1 MLLSKNMTLFYCA
14 KWGDFLEERLILSLN
29 KREEEMDP
37 KLMIQPHYPI
47 IQIIAQAYEIK
58 QLGGRKR
65 RIAAL
70 LPYDYYHSD
79 KQYPV
84 LFLND
89 GQNLWEDDAPYGNW
103 GIDDTLKN
111 MAAQGMK
118 DVIIIAIDHG
128 GKERIAEYT
137 PYSTPKFGEAQG
149 DLYLDFLIN
158 TLKPYIEKTFRI
170 AAGRENIGIGGSSMG
185 GLISLYAGIKH
196 SHVFS
201 KLMVFSPSL
210 WIAPKLFEDIQH
222 CDPYDQVEMYM
233 YAGKH
238 ESESHL
244 DNVKRFEQVL
254 QSSKCAQKTRF
265 NLSINPNGTHSEVF
279 WENEFPHALKWLYYN
294 NHKEQES

>member
-1 MLLSKNMTLFYCA
+1 MNP
-14 KWGDFLEERLILSLN
+14 N
-29 KREEEMDP
+29 
-37 KLMIQPHYPI
+37 LMIQPHYPI
-47 IQIIAQAYEIK
+47 IQIIAQAYEIP

-65 RIAAL
+65 RISAL
-70 LPYDYYHSD
+70 LPYDYYHSNRF
-79 KQYPV
+79 YPI

-111 MAAQGMK
+111 MAAEGMK

-128 GKERIAEYT
+128 GKERLSEYS

-170 AAGRENIGIGGSSMG
+170 LPGRINAGIGGSSMG

-196 SHVFS
+196 SDIFS

-210 WIAPKLFEDIQH
+210 WIAPKLFEDITHYQ
-222 CDPYDQVEMYM
+222 PEELVEMYI

-254 QSSKCAQKTRF
+254 KNSPCAEKTKF
-265 NLSINPNGTHSEVF
+265 QLSINPNGTHSEVF
-279 WENEFPHALKWLYYN
+279 WSHEFPIALKWLFYN
-294 NHKEQES
+294 Q